1 MPKQNKIPPYNHK
14 SGQSLNNHWVDKDI
28 LDNDRRELRRISLSL
43 YCLTLS
49 DSEKTVFFQH

>member
-28 LDNDRRELRRISLSL
+28 VDNDQRELRRISLSL

-49 DSEKTVFFQH
+49 MLKKYCFLTV